1 VTWQAG
7 FWLAAGLDVLAVARW
22 LRIRGHY
29 RRCRDVN
36 KELLLR
42 ILS

>member
-7 FWLAAGLDVLAVARW
+7 FWLAAGVDVLAVARL